1 MEDNLKTYS
10 AISSMYICVF
20 CLGNTIGPALGGVSY
35 DTIDFRW
42 GSLIIIGLSF
52 LTVLLFKW

>member
-20 CLGNTIGPALGGVSY
+20 CLGNTIGPAVGGVSY
-35 DTIDFRW
+35 DTIGFRW
-42 GSLIIIGLSF
+42 GSLIIIGLSI
-52 LTVLLFKW
+52 LTVLIST